1 MAEQNVQV
9 QETAQEERATKKW
22 SKAKKITVWTSIGV
36 GVAGLATAAFFIIRK
51 FKKA

>member
-1 MAEQNVQV
+1 MEQTNV
-9 QETAQEERATKKW
+9 QETTQDNGRVTKKW
-22 SKAKKITVWTSIGV
+22 SKTKKITVWTSVGV